1 MKKIASLQDKAV
13 IALKKA
19 VSEVVENHKRTGR
32 TLSIWE
38 NGKVVH
44 LSARSVKCR

>member
-1 MKKIASLQDKAV
+1 MKKTKSLQDKAV

-19 VSEVVENHKRTGR
+19 VREVVENHKKSGR
-32 TLSIWE
+32 ALSVWE

-44 LSARSVKCR
+44 IPVHLLK